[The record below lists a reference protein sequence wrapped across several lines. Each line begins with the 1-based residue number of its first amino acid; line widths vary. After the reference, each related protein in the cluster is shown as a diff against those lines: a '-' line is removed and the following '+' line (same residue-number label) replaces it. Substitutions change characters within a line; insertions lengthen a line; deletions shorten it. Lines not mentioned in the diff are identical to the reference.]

1 MQNIIQRFLLSC
13 HRASKLIEKNQLGRL
28 SYKEEVQL
36 KIHKMM
42 CEACR
47 NYEKQSIFIGK
58 ILEKQYRL
66 KEEKHYPEIDL
77 KASIKEK
84 LKHS

>member
-1 MQNIIQRFLLSC
+1 MRNIIRRLFLSC
-13 HRASKLIEKNQLGRL
+13 HLASKLIEKNQIGRL

-47 NYEKQSIFIGK
+47 NYEKQSVFISK
-58 ILEKQYRL
+58 LLEKQY
-66 KEEKHYPEIDL
+66 KYEDEKHYPEIDL
-77 KASIKEK
+77 KAVIKEK
-84 LKHS
+84 LRQ

>member
-1 MQNIIQRFLLSC
+1 MRNIIRRLLLSC

-47 NYEKQSIFIGK
+47 NYEKQSVFIGK
-58 ILEKQYRL
+58 ILEKQYKL
-66 KEEKHYPEIDL
+66 KDNQHYPEIDL
-77 KASIKEK
+77 KAIIKEK
-84 LKHS
+84 LRQ